1 MVAWGACSRTDLAY
15 PSPMSI
21 ETAAQLA
28 GALADL
34 MLGVGGF
41 GGLLGSGLGRLTL
54 ALALLAAL
62 GRAVGLGVELG
73 EELIGGGLALALA
86 APHHAAAPVI
96 ADHRQVAVALS
107 PRDLVDRDLKQTAE
121 PVAVDQLLPDTLD
134 DPPDRLPVDP
144 RQPAGRGL
152 VGLRRQPRDQVL
164 EVAGEPRAVAGER
177 DALHVRAVLGAAHP
191 PEPGVNLQPP
201 APEIEMAPDRVVM
214 LPALP
219 MARGVRA
226 LRAMQ
231 ATPAQRDRHDD
242 SIRLEADR
250 ADPHP
255 RQANRRENAVET
267 RMAKTSN
274 SGT

>member
-1 MVAWGACSRTDLAY
+1 M
-15 PSPMSI
+15 
-21 ETAAQLA
+21 
-28 GALADL
+28 
-34 MLGVGGF
+34 
-41 GGLLGSGLGRLTL
+41 
-54 ALALLAAL
+54 
-62 GRAVGLGVELG
+62 
-73 EELIGGGLALALA
+73 
-86 APHHAAAPVI
+86 I
-96 ADHRQVAVALS
+96 ADDRQVAVALS
-107 PRDLVDRDLKQTAE
+107 PRDLVDRDLKQTCE

-134 DPPDRLPVDP
+134 DPSDRLPVDP
-144 RQPAGRGL
+144 RQPAGGGL
-152 VGLRRQPRDQVL
+152 VGLGRKPGDQVL
-164 EVAGEPRAVAGER
+164 EVAREPRAVAGER
-177 DALHVRAVLGAAHP
+177 DALHVRAVLGATNP

-255 RQANRRENAVET
+255 GQAQQAAECSRDAHGEDLQLGDVEHPRAYGLTRARLPSPQPHPAPSEESPLRRSNPTHPTSQTHLRSPTEPPKTINCSLT
-267 RMAKTSN
+267 RSP
-274 SGT
+274 